1 VSDDIKTTPAQPVEV
16 SDNEY
21 WYARLDATFG
31 AEGVAVIMD
40 MSKHDLSRLAE
51 AAAARSQSPA
61 ETLSAALD
69 ALASAPSAAQA
80 ARLATLAGTRRQ
92 MLADCIRWLEEWPTS
107 KTKKL
112 EAAVVVPEAA
122 RPMHPDGQPY
132 CRCDGPEEP
141 GPWHRCHRRTVG

>member
-1 VSDDIKTTPAQPVEV
+1 MSAPPGKIPHAVRELPPIEFPEDTRMLHDPDGT
-16 SDNEY
+16 
-21 WYARLDATFG
+21 LG
-31 AEGVAVIMD
+31 AILE
-40 MSKHDLSRLAE
+40 RLAQV
-51 AAAARSQSPA
+51 AQTRSQSPA

-92 MLADCIRWLEEWPTS
+92 TVEEMLADCIRWLEEGPTS